1 MASITKKQS
10 AFQQS
15 QWKGKDQFAETPSE
29 VMLAL
34 VEEFG
39 LLNDV
44 CPRDP
49 QVDGLKVEWQRKN
62 YMNPPYS
69 KMEEWLTK
77 AIEQWKME
85 KTIVALIPART
96 NCNWFHNYCIRYASE
111 IRFIRQGIRFKG
123 YKKKSPFP
131 VAIVVFRAEDSK
143 YAESEI
149 NTKIGSVNFYEKK
162 RKIEEISTE
171 GVPAEGEEGKEVVNL
186 VESESKD

>member
-1 MASITKKQS
+1 MSEALIKRKKS
-10 AFQQS
+10 FRES
-15 QWKGKDQFAETPSE
+15 QWNGKDQFAETPRE
-29 VMLAL
+29 VMVKL

-49 QVDGLKVEWQRKN
+49 QHNGLEISWQRMN
-62 YMNPPYS
+62 YMNPPYNEME
-69 KMEEWLTK
+69 KWLKKAVEEWK
-77 AIEQWKME
+77 QQ

-111 IRFIRQGIRFKG
+111 LRFIRQGIRFRG

-131 VAIVVFRAEDSK
+131 VALCIFRAEDAK

-149 NTKIGSVNFYEKK
+149 NTKIGSVDFYEKK
-162 RKIEEISTE
+162 KEMEEEGEKKRKLNEISTDE
-171 GVPAEGEEGKEVVNL
+171 
-186 VESESKD
+186 D